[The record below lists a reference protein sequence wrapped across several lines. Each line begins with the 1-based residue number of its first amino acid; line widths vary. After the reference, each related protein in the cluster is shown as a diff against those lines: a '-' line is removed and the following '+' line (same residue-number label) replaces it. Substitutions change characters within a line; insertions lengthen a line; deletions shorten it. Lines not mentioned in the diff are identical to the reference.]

1 MTERPKLTIKK
12 PLSLNKQSQ
21 LFQAL
26 KPLHEQAKKEKYQD
40 LQQQRQKEREAKQK
54 KKEEIKVALRWLY
67 EQFPACFNPEDLKP
81 LKLNIDKD
89 LFSFLEKEN
98 SPSKVKLRD
107 ALTYFTSNVYYL
119 RTIINGTHRYDL
131 DGQQVQEITQEQ
143 RDFAHDKLE
152 KILQSIKAKKQ
163 HKNKSFS

>member
-1 MTERPKLTIKK
+1 MPEKPKLTIKK

-26 KPLHEQAKKEKYQD
+26 KPLHEQAKKEKHQD
-40 LQQQRQKEREAKQK
+40 LQQQKQKEREAKQK
-54 KKEEIKVALRWLY
+54 KKEETKVALRWLY
-67 EQFPACFNPEDLKP
+67 EQFPACFNPTDLKP
-81 LKLNIDKD
+81 LKLNIDKC
-89 LFSFLEKEN
+89 LYPFLEKEG
-98 SPSKVKLRD
+98 SPSKAKLRN
-107 ALTYFTSNVYYL
+107 ALTYYTSNIHYL
-119 RTIINGTHRYDL
+119 KAILDGTHRYDL
-131 DGQQVQEITQEQ
+131 EGQQVEEITQEQ

>member
-1 MTERPKLTIKK
+1 MTEKLKLTIKK

-26 KPLHEQAKKEKYQD
+26 KPLHEQAKKEKHQD
-40 LQQQRQKEREAKQK
+40 LQQQRQNEREAKQK
-54 KKEEIKVALRWLY
+54 KREEIKVALRWLY
-67 EQFPACFNPEDLKP
+67 EQFPACFNPKDLKP

-107 ALTYFTSNVYYL
+107 ALTYFTSNVHYL
-119 RTIINGTHRYDL
+119 KAIINGTHRYDL
-131 DGQQVQEITQEQ
+131 NGQQAEEITQEQ
-143 RDFAHDKLE
+143 KDFAQNKLE
-152 KILQSIKAKKQ
+152 KILQSIKTKNQ
-163 HKNKSFS
+163 HKIKSSS